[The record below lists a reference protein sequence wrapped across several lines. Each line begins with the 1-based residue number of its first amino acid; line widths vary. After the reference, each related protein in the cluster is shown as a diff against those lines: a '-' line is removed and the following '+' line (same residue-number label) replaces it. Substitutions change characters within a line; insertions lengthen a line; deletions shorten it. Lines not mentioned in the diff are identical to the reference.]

1 MSKTGFSIPAKVPG
15 GPIVSVGWGEPL
27 QTVEPLTASPTS
39 RYSRYKT
46 QNRAIFV
53 NEKFFATKTLATPDA
68 TKRRG
73 EIYGNGL
80 AISSDQ
86 KIGWKSATFRV
97 GKSQTHCTS
106 MQK

>member
-1 MSKTGFSIPAKVPG
+1 MSKTGFSIPVKVPG

-53 NEKFFATKTLATPDA
+53 TEKFFATKAVVTPDA
-68 TKRRG
+68 TQRRG
-73 EIYGNGL
+73 NVRKYL
-80 AISSDQ
+80 LDP
-86 KIGWKSATFRV
+86 
-97 GKSQTHCTS
+97 S
-106 MQK
+106 MGQG